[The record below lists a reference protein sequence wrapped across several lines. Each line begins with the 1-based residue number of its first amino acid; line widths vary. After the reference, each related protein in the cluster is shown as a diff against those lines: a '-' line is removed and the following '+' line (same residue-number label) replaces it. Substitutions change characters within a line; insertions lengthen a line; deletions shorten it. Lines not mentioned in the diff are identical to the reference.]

1 MTDSVNE
8 IRETVLPV
16 LKRHGVVRAALFGSV
31 ARGEARSDSDLDLL
45 VEFEDG
51 RSLLDQAGL
60 RMDLQELLGRVADV
74 VTYASLH
81 PRLRERI
88 LREQV
93 LIYGT

>member
-1 MTDSVNE
+1 
-8 IRETVLPV
+8 
-16 LKRHGVVRAALFGSV
+16 
-31 ARGEARSDSDLDLL
+31 
-45 VEFEDG
+45 
-51 RSLLDQAGL
+51 
-60 RMDLQELLGRVADV
+60 MDLQELLGRVADV